1 MKTLEDRPFRFWPE
15 ALSLR
20 SMRGR
25 IALLLGLA
33 MLPAGAIAMQV
44 GFNAASARQAAYQ
57 ETLSR
62 RAIES
67 IASER
72 RTIDELRE
80 MLRVLA
86 TTPSLQ
92 QIEAGDCRDWLSE
105 ISARYPYIA
114 AISVTSDDGQ
124 LYCSVP
130 ASTVARVPD
139 SDIRRRARARDAFT
153 MGYTEHGVL
162 SGLPVLA
169 ALEPI
174 RDGDRRIGFVGASIA
189 TTELMALLERSRNAN
204 NSLANAH
211 AAIVDSHGRVIAE
224 SAPDVSAP
232 PLPAAEEVTR
242 RFGGEPVFIKVRGGD
257 AVIVPLYAPDLYAV
271 MSWAPERPLWQRV
284 GGVAFSIAAPLLI
297 WLLAIGAGWL
307 AIEVFVARPLSS
319 LEAAARGYA
328 RGEDVGDSP
337 ALLSAPSEIRSL
349 RRTLAAMAKTL
360 RGRELRLVEALA
372 EERALLREVHH
383 RVKNNLQM
391 VASLLNIQSRAAS
404 DESESWGLA
413 RAHDRVQLL
422 AVVHQRIYSSGELRD
437 VRVDDIRAVER
448 SYGDADVTSD
458 ITLPTASDALY
469 QDLLPVYN
477 PTASTIAAGSVLI
490 SSNVAANTGA
500 YVQVAPATIDQTN
513 VIGVA
518 AEAIAATSKGF
529 MVPRGG
535 KFALALTTGT
545 IARGDVLVTSNTVSG
560 SGYLGVDN
568 TPTTGADVGVA
579 LRPSSDGNLLLIL
592 LR

>member
-1 MKTLEDRPFRFWPE
+1 MKFWPE

-44 GFNAASARQAAYQ
+44 GFNAAAARQTAYQ
-57 ETLSR
+57 ENLSR
-62 RAIES
+62 RALES
-67 IASER
+67 IATER

-86 TTPSLQ
+86 ATPALQ

-114 AISVTSDDGQ
+114 SISVSSDDNV
-124 LYCSVP
+124 LLCSVP
-130 ASTVARVPD
+130 ATTSNRRLPD
-139 SDIRRRARARDAFT
+139 SDIRRRARARDSFT
-153 MGYTEHGVL
+153 MGYTEHGML

-174 RDGDRRIGFVGASIA
+174 RNGDRRIGFVGASIPTTQLA
-189 TTELMALLERSRNAN
+189 TLLERSRNS
-204 NSLANAH
+204 NSALRNAR
-211 AAIVDSHGRVIAE
+211 AAIIDSHGRVIAE
-224 SAPDVSAP
+224 SAPDGNAP
-232 PLPAAEEVTR
+232 PLPAADEINN
-242 RFGGEPVFIKVRGGD
+242 RFGSEPVFLKVSGGD

-271 MSWAPERPLWQRV
+271 MSWAPDQPMWRRV
-284 GGVAFSIAAPLLI
+284 GELVFTIAAPILI

-319 LEAAARGYA
+319 LEAAARSFA
-328 RGEDVGDSP
+328 RGEDVSDPP
-337 ALLSAPSEIRSL
+337 ALLNAPSEIRSL

-391 VASLLNIQSRAAS
+391 VASLLNIQARAAS

-437 VRVDDIRAVER
+437 VRVDDIAAEVARQLLQSRGAAAKEINLVMDLGSARAGVDRAVPLSFLIGEGVSAALDALSDLGPVELR
-448 SYGDADVTSD
+448 LTLHQDEDGQTRFAIDAD
-458 ITLPTASDALY
+458 IDAERART
-469 QDLLPVYN
+469 PG
-477 PTASTIAAGSVLI
+477 PGARLI
-490 SSNVAANTGA
+490 DAFARQLN
-500 YVQVAPATIDQTN
+500 ATIGRD
-513 VIGVA
+513 A
-518 AEAIAATSKGF
+518 ARPYMLWAI
-529 MVPRGG
+529 VPPEPN
-535 KFALALTTGT
+535 A
-545 IARGDVLVTSNTVSG
+545 
-560 SGYLGVDN
+560 
-568 TPTTGADVGVA
+568 P
-579 LRPSSDGNLLLIL
+579 
-592 LR
+592 

>member
-1 MKTLEDRPFRFWPE
+1 MKTLEDRPLKFWPE

-44 GFNAASARQAAYQ
+44 GFNAAAARQAAYQ

-62 RAIES
+62 RALES

-72 RTIDELRE
+72 RTVDELRE

-86 TTPSLQ
+86 ATPALQ

-114 AISVTSDDGQ
+114 SISVSSDDGV
-124 LYCSVP
+124 LLCSVP
-130 ASTVARVPD
+130 ATTANRRLPD

-153 MGYTEHGVL
+153 MGYTENGLL
-162 SGLPVLA
+162 SGLPVIA

-174 RDGDRRIGFVGASIA
+174 RDGDRRIGFVGASIPTA
-189 TTELMALLERSRNAN
+189 ALTALLERSRNTN
-204 NSLANAH
+204 NALDNAR
-211 AAIVDSHGRVIAE
+211 AAIVDARGRVVAE
-224 SAPDVSAP
+224 SAPEGEAP
-232 PLPAAEEVTR
+232 PLPNSEQITG
-242 RFGGEPVFIKVRGGD
+242 RFGGEPVFLKVPGGD

-271 MSWAPERPLWQRV
+271 MSWAPEQPMWWRV
-284 GGVAFSIAAPLLI
+284 AEIGLSIAAPLLI
-297 WLLAIGAGWL
+297 WLLAIGAGWF

-319 LEAAARGYA
+319 LEAAARSFA
-328 RGEDVGDSP
+328 RGEDVGDPP
-337 ALLSAPSEIRSL
+337 ALLSAPAEIRSL

-391 VASLLNIQSRAAS
+391 VASLLNIQARAAT

-437 VRVDDIRAVER
+437 VRVDDIAAEVARQLLQSRGAAAKEINLVMELGSARAGVDRAVPLSFLIGEGVSAALDALSECGPVELR
-448 SYGDADVTSD
+448 LSLLQEDNGVTRFAIDAD
-458 ITLPTASDALY
+458 IDAERART
-469 QDLLPVYN
+469 PG
-477 PTASTIAAGSVLI
+477 PGARLI
-490 SSNVAANTGA
+490 DAFARQLN
-500 YVQVAPATIDQTN
+500 ATIGRDPARPYMLWAVVPPEPKTDL
-513 VIGVA
+513 A
-518 AEAIAATSKGF
+518 ARQE
-529 MVPRGG
+529 
-535 KFALALTTGT
+535 
-545 IARGDVLVTSNTVSG
+545 
-560 SGYLGVDN
+560 
-568 TPTTGADVGVA
+568 
-579 LRPSSDGNLLLIL
+579 
-592 LR
+592 